1 MWLEFALERSLRR
14 DADDAL
20 DDLAALEEHERRNGH
35 DSVALGHG
43 RHVVHVQLRHG
54 YLFTPLRRERLDD
67 WGHLPAGAAPDR
79 PEVHEDGL
87 RALQDGGFERTFV
100 QLEDVCGHVRGSFLG
115 GLAIA
120 AGRSA
125 RDLRW

>member
-14 DADDAL
+14 DADDTL

-100 QLEDVCGHVRGSFLG
+100 QLEDVCGHFRSEERRVGKE
-115 GLAIA
+115 
-120 AGRSA
+120 GRS
-125 RDLRW
+125 RW